1 MVWRPVQAGPF
12 VPRTDFPWP
21 PYCLE
26 SLRKG
31 RVRLQGQTRQ
41 TMTKHGTILLV
52 EDNAND
58 IVVIRKAFAEAGV
71 HNPLQTVHSGEEAVK
86 YLGGQGKFADREKF
100 PLPFLALLDL
110 KMSHEDGFAV
120 LRWLYERPGLKKK
133 FTLIVLGSDSSDSE
147 VQLAYELG
155 A

>member
-1 MVWRPVQAGPF
+1 
-12 VPRTDFPWP
+12 
-21 PYCLE
+21 
-26 SLRKG
+26 
-31 RVRLQGQTRQ
+31 
-41 TMTKHGTILLV
+41 MTKHGTILLV

-155 A
+155 AQSYLLKPIDFKQLTDTVRHVKEYWIELNRLPEGAA